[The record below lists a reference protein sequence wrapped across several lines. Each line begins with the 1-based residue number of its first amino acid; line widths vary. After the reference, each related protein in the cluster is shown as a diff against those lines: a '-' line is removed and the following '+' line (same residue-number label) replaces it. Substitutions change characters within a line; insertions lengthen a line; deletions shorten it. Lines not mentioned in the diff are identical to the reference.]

1 LNPNYATTIKQNI
14 DKLLATRFIQ
24 PIEEATWLSL
34 VVVVVKNNGKLRIW
48 VDFRKLNKTTKK
60 DSHTLPFFL

>member
-24 PIEEATWLSL
+24 PVEEATWLSQ
-34 VVVVVKNNGKLRIW
+34 VVVVLKNNGKLRIW

-60 DSHTLPFFL
+60 KSYPVPFF